1 MERVMASQ
9 VTISRE
15 AKRKLNGIYA
25 MAIASIFSIV
35 VFAYLPKVSDDVTY
49 SFVLDEE
56 WVLIRQWVI
65 DSRVGAYSFS
75 IVSVVFTAF
84 AYYLFRKGKR
94 HGIAI
99 FGFSI

>member
-9 VTISRE
+9 STISRE

-25 MAIASIFSIV
+25 MAIASIFSLV
-35 VFAYLPKVSDDVTY
+35 VFAYLPKVSGDVTY

-65 DSRVGAYSFS
+65 DSRVGAY
-75 IVSVVFTAF
+75 
-84 AYYLFRKGKR
+84 
-94 HGIAI
+94 
-99 FGFSI
+99 GFSVLSV